1 MDWCTSTCSCDSFW
15 IVLCRHSWLYQAIL
29 SDTSHL
35 LSKVVMPNS
44 WRSKCREFI
53 TDAPLVNPLD
63 AVGDTCWRK
72 PDSVCHKDV
81 RGRHEH
87 LLFHRFDYSILCPYT
102 IDSEVNRFGG
112 GIYAVFLTIIGISM
126 FDYFMRIEKMDLS
139 LVESAGLFP
148 VWMIFYVMGVLKAQ
162 GIEYP
167 FQCKHPLR
175 YAILAILLC
184 CVHIYM
190 IYQVC
195 GTITPGIKLS
205 AHIYSYFLI
214 MWLFTDKARMYYNK
228 MGNTTLG
235 RLVVYIGRVS
245 FFMYLTHCLILFT
258 YLHLHMPNL
267 WSLRWILSIV
277 LSTLMAY
284 MCDKIC
290 PARMRRHV
298 GFDWK

>member
-15 IVLCRHSWLYQAIL
+15 IVLCRYSWLYQAIL

-112 GIYAVFLTIIGISM
+112 GHLCGIFNDHRHFNVWLFHANRKDGFIIGGVSWTFSCVDDILCDGSIKGARNWIPFPMQASVALCDIGNFIVLCPYIHDIS
-126 FDYFMRIEKMDLS
+126 S
-139 LVESAGLFP
+139 
-148 VWMIFYVMGVLKAQ
+148 
-162 GIEYP
+162 
-167 FQCKHPLR
+167 LR
-175 YAILAILLC
+175 YNN
-184 CVHIYM
+184 
-190 IYQVC
+190 
-195 GTITPGIKLS
+195 TRNKTLS
-205 AHIYSYFLI
+205 
-214 MWLFTDKARMYYNK
+214 
-228 MGNTTLG
+228 
-235 RLVVYIGRVS
+235 
-245 FFMYLTHCLILFT
+245 T
-258 YLHLHMPNL
+258 YLF
-267 WSLRWILSIV
+267 V
-277 LSTLMAY
+277 LLDYVAF
-284 MCDKIC
+284 
-290 PARMRRHV
+290 H
-298 GFDWK
+298 G

>member
-1 MDWCTSTCSCDSFW
+1 MLLWSIPWMLLAIHVGESLIVSVIRTFVGGMSIFYF
-15 IVLCRHSWLYQAIL
+15 IVLIIQYYAL
-29 SDTSHL
+29 T
-35 LSKVVMPNS
+35 
-44 WRSKCREFI
+44 
-53 TDAPLVNPLD
+53 PLIQRL
-63 AVGDTCWRK
+63 
-72 PDSVCHKDV
+72 
-81 RGRHEH
+81 
-87 LLFHRFDYSILCPYT
+87 
-102 IDSEVNRFGG
+102 IDSAG

-298 GFDWK
+298 GFD